1 MHSIVFLKKFR
12 FSKIPIKYQTLN
24 GTHPHCP
31 NQFRQPGTSDYSDA
45 RLAIAN
51 DDL

>member
-1 MHSIVFLKKFR
+1 MAILKKVRYF
-12 FSKIPIKYQTLN
+12 KDTYYQTLN

-31 NQFRQPGTSDYSDA
+31 NPFRRPCISDYSDA